1 MGDIPDWLVE
11 LAAQRDEEDDEADET
26 EWDIL
31 RADDTEEPAAGSAE
45 ADVPVEASPEV
56 VERDAAMDT
65 ANLDEGALIDVLRSQ
80 VETEEEAADVVSA
93 TSRKGIGLLIPGL
106 LPWQQLVLAAL
117 LLLDIIVIG
126 LLFLVMLGRM
136 TIG

>member
-11 LAAQRDEEDDEADET
+11 LAAQRDEGNEAEET

-45 ADVPVEASPEV
+45 ADVAVEVSPEA
-56 VERDAAMDT
+56 VEESTATDT

-80 VETEEEAADVVSA
+80 VEADETAADVVP
-93 TSRKGIGLLIPGL
+93 TSSGKRTGFHIPGL

-136 TIG
+136 SIG